1 MRSEPNP
8 PSNDLPPGSR
18 IQPADCSKHGPF
30 EQKVILI
37 LGREMRIGCPEC
49 ARIAQQERD
58 ESQRLQDAF
67 AIRQAMERKLGA
79 SLIPKRFATKT
90 FDTYTVEHAGQE
102 RVLAKCRAYAE
113 AFPEH
118 LSAGRCLL
126 LLGKPGTG
134 KTHLSAAI
142 ANHIMATSAATAV
155 YRTIGTILHAIRSTY
170 GGNGEL
176 TEAKIFAGLIEP
188 TLLILDEVGASKEKP
203 SDFELTT
210 LFTIING
217 RYEQELPTI
226 IVSNLGAKELPDA
239 IGERCADRL
248 REGGVIVLP
257 FTWES
262 QRGKEGF

>member
-1 MRSEPNP
+1 MRSEPVM

-18 IQPADCSKHGPF
+18 VQPAECAKHGEF

-49 ARIAQQERD
+49 ARTAQQER
-58 ESQRLQDAF
+58 EQSQRQQDAF
-67 AIRQAMERKLGA
+67 ATRQAMECKLGA
-79 SLIPKRFATKT
+79 SLIPKRFAAKT
-90 FDTYTVEHAGQE
+90 FDAYTAEQSGQE
-102 RVLAKCRAYAE
+102 RALAKCRSYAE
-113 AFPEH
+113 AFPDH
-118 LSAGRCLL
+118 LKAGRCLL

-142 ANHIMATSAATAV
+142 ANHIMATSSATAV
-155 YRTIGTILHAIRSTY
+155 YRTIGTILHAIRATY
-170 GGNGEL
+170 GSSGEQ

-188 TLLILDEVGASKEKP
+188 SLLILDEVGASKEKP
-203 SDFELTT
+203 SEFELTT

-217 RYEQELPTI
+217 RYEQQLPTI